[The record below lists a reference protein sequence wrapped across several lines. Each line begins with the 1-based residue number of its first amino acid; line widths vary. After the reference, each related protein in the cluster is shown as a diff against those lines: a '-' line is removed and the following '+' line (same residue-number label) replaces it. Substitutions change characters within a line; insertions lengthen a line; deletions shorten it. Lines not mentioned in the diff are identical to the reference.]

1 VSRLALSGLFNPAG
15 TGPIN
20 LASGNRLSQ
29 TGMIVQTVWGRS
41 DARTSYASPTSGN
54 GTTITDLNLT
64 IVPKFSTSILLITW
78 MINGE
83 FSGAAWDA
91 VFLIHKDGALIT
103 TAGFEGYNSGGGNN
117 RWSGFVAGQ
126 YDNNVDSTME
136 NYRIQY
142 WIPAGST
149 ASQTFAPA
157 VRSTNTTARN
167 FLLNRTVGSAG
178 QDNYEVAISTG
189 TIMEIAQ

>member
-1 VSRLALSGLFNPAG
+1 MSRVALSGLFNPAG

-20 LASGNRLSQ
+20 IATSHKLLQ
-29 TGMIVQTVWGRS
+29 KGMAVQTTWGRS
-41 DARTSYASPTSGN
+41 DARTGYSSAASGN

-64 IVPKFSTSILLITW
+64 IVPKFATSMLLITW
-78 MINGE
+78 MVNGE
-83 FSGAAWDA
+83 FSGAAWDN
-91 VFLIHKDGALIT
+91 VFVIHRGGALIT
-103 TAGFEGYNSGGGNN
+103 TAGYEGYNFYGGNN

-126 YDNNVDSTME
+126 YDNNADSTME

-157 VRSTNTTARN
+157 VRSASGTAYT
-167 FLLNRTVGSAG
+167 FFLNRTVGSTG
-178 QDNYEVAISTG
+178 GDNYEVVISTG
-189 TIMEIAQ
+189 TITEIAQ